1 VVVFDEKA
9 MAELL
14 VEDTV
19 GPVINA
25 ASLVSVG
32 EVVGLVQVEVDKAVV
47 DVVEENLMSGV

>member
-1 VVVFDEKA
+1 